1 MSERTFDRVLLTGA
15 SGFIGGH
22 LAAELARRGYRVRA
36 LYRREKIPEELAQ
49 LNKQGVETVRLDLAA
64 SAEILAGEL
73 QKALEGIEAVF
84 HVAALAGDWG
94 PLDRYTRQN
103 FDATVTLLEAARLSG
118 CRKFVFTSSI
128 AVHGFGPHNESTE
141 DGPYYPLIVP
151 YQTTKKM
158 AEEFVIRQNGQGIAT
173 TAIRPGN
180 VLGPRDTSVSF
191 LLFDAM
197 EHGLRGNIGG
207 GKSLTCPV
215 FVGDVVD
222 AQIRALENPA
232 ADGLIFNVTSGEK
245 VTWAEYLAY
254 AGELLGLPP
263 PKLNLP
269 LWLARSIAV
278 SLESFYRLFS
288 IKSAPTLTRYRVNH
302 VAYDYSFSIE
312 RARRVLGYEPTVGW
326 RKALELTAKDYLR
339 RRSGR

>member
-1 MSERTFDRVLLTGA
+1 MSERTFNRVLVTGA

-22 LAAELARRGYRVRA
+22 LAAELARRGYLVRA

-49 LNKQGVETVRLDLAA
+49 LGNQGVEALRLDLAPGA
-64 SAEILAGEL
+64 ESSADGLR
-73 QKALEGIEAVF
+73 KALDGIDAIF

-103 FDATVTLLEAARLSG
+103 FDATVALLEAARLAG

-128 AVHGFGPHNESTE
+128 AVHGFGPHNQSAE
-141 DGPYYPLIVP
+141 DGPFYPLIVP
-151 YQTTKKM
+151 YQITKKQ
-158 AEEFVIRQNGQGIAT
+158 AEDFVIAQNGAEIAT

-180 VLGPRDTSVSF
+180 VLGPRDTSTSF

-207 GKSLTCPV
+207 GKTLTCPV
-215 FVGDVVD
+215 FVGDLSD
-222 AQIRALENPA
+222 AHIRALENPA
-232 ADGLIFNVTSGEK
+232 ADGLVFNVTSGEK

-263 PKLNLP
+263 SKLNLP
-269 LWLARSIAV
+269 LWLARSIAGV
-278 SLESFYRLFS
+278 LEAVYRLFS
-288 IKSAPTLTRYRVNH
+288 IETAPTLTRYRVNH
-302 VAYDYSFSIE
+302 VAYNYSFSIE
-312 RARRVLGYEPTVGW
+312 RARRVLGFEPTVGW
-326 RKALELTAKDYLR
+326 RKALELTAEDYLR
-339 RRSGR
+339 RKRGR